1 MNERH
6 RLGGWNI
13 AGGRNMPGEMQFL
26 EDPTP
31 RSAHDARK

>member
-6 RLGGWNI
+6 LLGGLNI
-13 AGGRNMPGEMQFL
+13 AGGRSMPGEMQFL

-31 RSAHDARK
+31 RPALDVKK